1 MAANMPQMAGPG
13 QMIPQQK
20 APHGVQLNHYVI
32 ETLRAS
38 APPMN
43 GMTWQ
48 SGVAISE
55 RLAKTMQL
63 ITNIMCC
70 QTNPEPMR
78 AAEFGCNFE
87 REVFQRVPS
96 KVLSSPFLSCL
107 LALPCL

>member
-1 MAANMPQMAGPG
+1 MAANMQQMAGPG

-20 APHGVQLNHYVI
+20 VPHGGSGQLNHYVI

-63 ITNIMCC
+63 SVSIPSIYC
-70 QTNPEPMR
+70 R
-78 AAEFGCNFE
+78 E
-87 REVFQRVPS
+87 RIG
-96 KVLSSPFLSCL
+96 
-107 LALPCL
+107 